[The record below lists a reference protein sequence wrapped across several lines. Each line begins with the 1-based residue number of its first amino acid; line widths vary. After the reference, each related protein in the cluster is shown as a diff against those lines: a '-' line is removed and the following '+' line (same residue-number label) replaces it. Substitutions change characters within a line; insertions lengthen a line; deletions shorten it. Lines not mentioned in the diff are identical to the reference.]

1 MKKTIMRG
9 CLVVFALLL
18 CLPLIRLDT
27 AAASPTDYPSVTL
40 TRGSATLSV
49 TGRQIEGQTFVPLK
63 AFAALFTTVTYRYNS
78 STSYAT
84 LTAPGLTVQ
93 AGNGSSFLFAN
104 DRCLYGVKANRLLD
118 GTMWVSLNPL
128 AKALGLTVSG
138 SGSARTRSVSGSYR
152 ALTSASSF
160 YNQTDLYWL
169 SRIISAESQGEPM
182 QGQLAVG
189 NVILNRV
196 RSSQFPNSV
205 YGVVFQKGQFSPVSN
220 GTVYNSPAWIS
231 QCVAKMCLEGYA
243 VDNAVLFFCNLSTS
257 SSGWIAK
264 NRTRAFTI
272 GAHTFF
278 Y

>member
-1 MKKTIMRG
+1 MKKTITRG
-9 CLVVFALLL
+9 CLVAIALLL
-18 CLPLIRLDT
+18 CIPLMRLDT
-27 AAASPTDYPSVTL
+27 SAAAASDYPSVTL
-40 TRGSATLSV
+40 TQSSTTLGV

-63 AFAALFTTVTYRYNS
+63 AFASLFTSATYRYNS

-93 AGNGSSFLFAN
+93 AGNGSAFLFAN
-104 DRCLYGVKANRLLD
+104 DRCLYGVKANRLLS
-118 GTMWVSLNPL
+118 GTMWVPLNPL

-138 SGSARTRSVSGSYR
+138 SGSSRSVSGSYR
-152 ALTSASSF
+152 ALTSAAEY

-169 SRIISAESQGEPM
+169 SRIISAESRGESV

-220 GTVYNSPAWIS
+220 GTVYNSPAWVS

-264 NRTRAFTI
+264 NRIRAFTI